1 MTVDLDQDRLALAE
15 LTCRLEHVQT
25 EASALAER
33 RLSPAMADDRRA
45 ARLAELESERGA
57 LRGRQEELTERV
69 PDASQVRGPDG
80 TLPAD
85 RRLEHLGVYRTRRLE
100 KLGGLRAKGEYL
112 DAILADKAAPKD
124 VRRRARDARA
134 SVSSDIEALNAEP
147 SDDELRPEDM
157 CADGVHLE
165 RSHGYVWSSTHPAYP
180 CSAWPGQQRI
190 FDDVAKLLF
199 DITAR
204 ARDQALTRW
213 RLTLYCG
220 HVVER
225 TAHSSYATYTAA
237 GGGQRVC
244 EVCGIDP
251 AFVVEGISLG
261 PSAPP
266 PPPRSSPSKPTPR
279 SRKALE
285 RRAEKLEAELAAV
298 RDQLKT
304 DN

>member
-1 MTVDLDQDRLALAE
+1 
-15 LTCRLEHVQT
+15 
-25 EASALAER
+25 
-33 RLSPAMADDRRA
+33 MADDRRA
-45 ARLAELESERGA
+45 ARLAELASERTA
-57 LRGRQEELTERV
+57 LQRRHDELTERV

-80 TLPAD
+80 TMPAG
-85 RRLEHLGVYRTRRLE
+85 RRLEHLGEYRRRRHD
-100 KLGGLRAKGEYL
+100 KLRGLRAKGEYL

-165 RSHGYVWSSTHPAYP
+165 RSRGYVWSSTHPVYP

-190 FDDVAKLLF
+190 FNDVAKLLF

-204 ARDQALTRW
+204 ARDHELTRW

-225 TAHSSYATYTAA
+225 TAHSSYATYAAA

-244 EVCGIDP
+244 EVCGVDP
-251 AFVVEGISLG
+251 ALVVEEISLG
-261 PSAPP
+261 PAAPP
-266 PPPRSSPSKPTPR
+266 PAPPPAPPKSTPR

-285 RRAEKLEAELAAV
+285 RRAEKLAAELATV
-298 RDQLKT
+298 RAQLKM
-304 DN
+304 DD